1 MIIVLSNIS
10 QNNNLM
16 KTIHPPL
23 SILCCLCFS
32 LFISCGEGKKN
43 TTIPFQEKSGGKWG
57 LIDVAGN
64 ILIEPEFEYQI
75 DFASEGVSKINY
87 GRDEGVDFIKI
98 SEDKAFEYANLFLA
112 DALPFSEGLAA
123 IVPPNSKIA
132 FINTKF
138 ETVFTLENIEYSG
151 SFSNGL
157 APVQNTEGRW
167 GFVNKI
173 GELSIPCVYAFV
185 SSFFNNTAIA
195 IRRSEDLDDYSIILI
210 NEKGEVIHDYKNKYK
225 NCGQFKEGLLA
236 VNDGD
241 GWGFVNS
248 EGEKIIPIKETWSN
262 VTSFHNGHASYR
274 EDGEWGLINKKGE
287 KVIRPK
293 YSNPLI
299 FDNGLAPYYE
309 RREGYGFINLKGEKT
324 ISAQFDD
331 IAFAFTNK
339 NAIVK
344 DGNYY
349 IFIDNKGKSINNNEY
364 RNVAPDQ
371 RIGKKKKKALY
382 YPMLASNDLEFE
394 KVRSQFLDVDAI
406 INQTLGDLNKYQE
419 HSKDIVS
426 MLNTLG
432 FEINLEKGVSSSGS
446 YFYANQYSPKYI
458 INSNGESVEI
468 NNVGRNSIYVYFDK
482 KVKKPVRNEYGYI
495 SRYNVNLT
503 EEGNGVKEIRF
514 KLKLSDKA
522 YNKQEFVATSIAEK
536 LLEMGYN
543 EITAPAAGSAR
554 NFFQIN
560 ESSGEEV
567 LKAKLATS
575 SHRVTL
581 SLYFKN

>member
-1 MIIVLSNIS
+1 
-10 QNNNLM
+10 M
-16 KTIHPPL
+16 KKIHPSL
-23 SILCCLCFS
+23 TILCCLSFS
-32 LFISCGEGKKN
+32 LFISCGGGKKN
-43 TTIPFQEKSGGKWG
+43 TSIPFQEKSGGKWG
-57 LIDVAGN
+57 LIDVKGD

-75 DFASEGVSKINY
+75 GFENEGISKINY
-87 GRDEGVDFIKI
+87 GYDEGVDFIRIKK
-98 SEDKAFEYANLFLA
+98 DKTYENANLFLV
-112 DALPFSEGLAA
+112 DALPFSEGLAGVVA
-123 IVPPNSKIA
+123 PNSKIA
-132 FINTKF
+132 FVNTKF
-138 ETVFTLENIEYSG
+138 ETVFTLENIEYAG
-151 SFSNGL
+151 SFSSGL
-157 APVQNTEGRW
+157 APVQNTEGGW
-167 GFVNKI
+167 GFVNRK
-173 GELSIPCVYAFV
+173 GELSIPCDYAFV
-185 SSFFNNTAIA
+185 SSFFDNTAVA
-195 IRRSEDLDDYSIILI
+195 IKRGEDLIDYSIILI
-210 NEKGEVIHDYKNKYK
+210 NKSGKVIHDFKDKYR

-248 EGEKIIPIKETWSN
+248 DGEKVIPIKETWSN
-262 VTSFHNGHASYR
+262 VTSFHNGYASYR

-287 KVIRPK
+287 KIIRSK
-293 YSNPLI
+293 YANPLV

-309 RREGYGFINLKGEKT
+309 RREGYGFINIKGEKV
-324 ISAQFDD
+324 ISPQFDD

-344 DGNYY
+344 DGKYY
-349 IFIDNKGKSINNNEY
+349 IFIDQKGNAINNNEY

-382 YPMLASNDLEFE
+382 YPMLASNELEF
-394 KVRSQFLDVDAI
+394 KRVRSQFLDVEAI
-406 INQTLGDLNKYQE
+406 INQTFGDLNKYQD
-419 HSKDIVS
+419 HSKDITS

-432 FEINLEKGVSSSGS
+432 FEINLEKGVGSSGS
-446 YFYANQYSPKYI
+446 YFHANQYSPKYV
-458 INSNGESVEI
+458 INSRGESAEI
-468 NNVGRNSIYVYFDK
+468 NNVDRNSIYVYFDK

-495 SRYNVNLT
+495 SRYKVDLT

-522 YNKQEFVATSIAEK
+522 YNKQDFVAASITQK

-543 EITAPAAGSAR
+543 EFPDG

-567 LKAKLATS
+567 LKAKLTTS